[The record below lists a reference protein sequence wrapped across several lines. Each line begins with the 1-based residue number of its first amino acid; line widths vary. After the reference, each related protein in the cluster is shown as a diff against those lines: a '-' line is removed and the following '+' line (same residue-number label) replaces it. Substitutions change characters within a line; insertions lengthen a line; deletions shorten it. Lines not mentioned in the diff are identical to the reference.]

1 MNDTALV
8 DAVDFYRIDASL
20 KLDTERRTTLGQ
32 YMTPAP
38 IGRFMASL
46 FSETRGDLR
55 VLDPGAGVRSLTAAL
70 AERLCAGTVRPR
82 SVEFVCYEIDAVMLG
97 YLADTLQQAE
107 AQCQQAQVSATSR
120 LIDKDF
126 ILEHGFAQQPGLFDG
141 GADNDASFT
150 PRRPACGA
158 R

>member
-46 FSETRGDLR
+46 FSETR
-55 VLDPGAGVRSLTAAL
+55 S
-70 AERLCAGTVRPR
+70 
-82 SVEFVCYEIDAVMLG
+82 
-97 YLADTLQQAE
+97 
-107 AQCQQAQVSATSR
+107 
-120 LIDKDF
+120 
-126 ILEHGFAQQPGLFDG
+126 
-141 GADNDASFT
+141 
-150 PRRPACGA
+150 
-158 R
+158 